1 VSSATGTRIPVQA
14 RRQAEQRRRRRNWLA
29 AGATAA
35 VVVVVAVVAAVGLS
49 SGQAKAAPR
58 TPVPAA
64 TAQALQSVPV
74 GTLAAA
80 SSQVSG
86 QSPAFLQR
94 GPALT
99 ANGKPELLYIGA
111 EFCPVCAA
119 QRWAMVVALS
129 QFGTFHN
136 LQQTRSAVRDGNIP
150 TLSFYGSTYTSPYLK
165 FTPVETTT
173 NQPDGNSYRPLET
186 PTAAQ
191 QALWSSALGGNLTFP
206 FVDIGGKFV
215 LNTSQVPATMLQGHS
230 FAEIAS
236 SVGNNHTAIGAS
248 IDSAAA
254 SLVKYICGITGNQP
268 AATCSAVANVAAPV
282 AS

>member
-1 VSSATGTRIPVQA
+1 VSRAPGRRNPPA
-14 RRQAEQRRRRRNWLA
+14 RSRAQERRRRRNWLA

-58 TPVPAA
+58 TPLLPT
-64 TAQALQSVPV
+64 TAKALQSVPV

-86 QSPAFLQR
+86 LPPAYLHS

-111 EFCPVCAA
+111 EFCPACAA

-129 QFGTFHN
+129 QFGTFDN

-165 FTPVETTT
+165 FTPVETST

-191 QALWSSALGGNLTFP
+191 HALWSSTLGGKLTFP
-206 FVDIGGKFV
+206 FVDIGGKYV
-215 LNTSQVPATMLQGHS
+215 LNTVQVPPALVQGHS
-230 FAEIAS
+230 FNEIAG

-268 AATCSAVANVAAPV
+268 AATCRAVANVAAPV